1 MVKGASEQRRFK
13 RIDVTVPVL
22 VRLKSANIEL
32 VTGNISRHGVF
43 MRTDNPLPERQL
55 VKMSFTI
62 PGSIALEVV
71 GMVARRVLPGDS
83 GSSGPGMG
91 VDFFSIGKDD
101 KKVWDRFCMELERKP
116 ELAKIML
123 SNQRTEN
130 SFIGRLKEIKQGAAP
145 GDSAAPTESSA
156 PKPAPVRRRHPRY
169 AATFLIR
176 MRDRGELSSYYCR
189 DISNGGTFLK
199 TTLLKQLDEMLEL
212 VLIHPETDQEFGL
225 AAKVVRVVDG
235 PTEADQGMGL
245 SFEPLTAAQRD
256 KLEIF
261 IETGVA
267 FLDGLPDLEAETQRA
282 LQAAAI
288 IESNSA
294 RVHFEWG
301 KRLLYDHED
310 FKAAVAE
317 FERTLALDPGF
328 AAVYEH
334 LPLAYAMLGDTVR
347 ALEQLRLLRDQAK
360 HNGNGVLSEA
370 LPTG

>member
-43 MRTDNPLPERQL
+43 MRTDNPLPDRQL
-55 VKMSFTI
+55 VKMRFTI

-71 GMVARRVLPGDS
+71 GMVARRVLPGSS
-83 GSSGPGMG
+83 GPSGPGMG

-116 ELAKIML
+116 ELATVMQ
-123 SNQRTEN
+123 SSPARTEN
-130 SFIGRLKEIKQGAAP
+130 SFIGRLQEIKKSAP
-145 GDSAAPTESSA
+145 PVSESSA
-156 PKPAPVRRRHPRY
+156 PKQAPVRRRHPRY

-189 DISNGGTFLK
+189 DISGGGTFLK
-199 TTLLKQLDEMLEL
+199 TTLLKQLGEMLEL
-212 VLIHPETDQEFGL
+212 VLIHPETDQEFAL

-235 PTEADQGMGL
+235 PTETDQGMGL

-267 FLDGLPDLEAETQRA
+267 FLDGLPELEAETQRA

-288 IESNSA
+288 LESNSA

-301 KRLLYDHED
+301 KRLLYDLED
-310 FKAAVAE
+310 FKTAAAE
-317 FERTLALDPGF
+317 FERALALDPGYD
-328 AAVYEH
+328 AVHEH
-334 LPLAYAMLGDTVR
+334 LPLAYAMLGDTMR
-347 ALEQLRLLRDQAK
+347 ALDQLRLWRSK
-360 HNGNGVLSEA
+360 RNGNGNDADAGDEDVVIV
-370 LPTG
+370 